1 MGRLKKY
8 NKPAQTTVSIT
19 IEDREYLES
28 KKIHNDE
35 PLWEV
40 FKKILRNRERL
51 REEYENIKGE
61 LDTNALL
68 LEESRKT
75 SKNRLNFIDQLKTE
89 NESLRSEIKTL
100 NIVTIE

>member
-1 MGRLKKY
+1 LGRLKKY

-19 IEDREYLES
+19 VEDREYLES
-28 KKIHNDE
+28 KKIHSDE

-40 FKKILRNRERL
+40 VKKILRNYERL

-75 SKNRLNFIDQLKTE
+75 SKNRLNFVDRLKEE
-89 NESLRSEIKTL
+89 NESLRTEIKTSQ
-100 NIVTIE
+100 IVTVE